1 MCSGTSRNKVMTHFF
16 LSVASSSRLWYNS
29 DNSKDSK
36 RKQKYLICYYN
47 LRFPKQL
54 NYCSIPGIFS
64 SGLPEKQAVILFWQQ
79 QGQREKESI
88 WWRSLDC
95 HSIVCQTPGHWLL
108 FMMCWKPQIVEVSV
122 SYALQLIGVIC
133 RSQWTYSW
141 TLMITCRCIL
151 QSFYLFRQT
160 IVYQQT
166 DQSTN
171 KCLRHSL
178 QGYNGTF
185 AQWHV

>member
-1 MCSGTSRNKVMTHFF
+1 MELAETKWWRTFSSVLPQAADCGTILTTVRAAKGSRNISF
-16 LSVASSSRLWYNS
+16 AII
-29 DNSKDSK
+29 
-36 RKQKYLICYYN
+36 ICAIN
-47 LRFPKQL
+47 VPKQL

-79 QGQREKESI
+79 QGQRGKESI

-141 TLMITCRCIL
+141 TLR
-151 QSFYLFRQT
+151 S
-160 IVYQQT
+160 
-166 DQSTN
+166 
-171 KCLRHSL
+171 
-178 QGYNGTF
+178 
-185 AQWHV
+185 HVGAFSSHFICSDKL